1 VTTLSIAY
9 IHETPMRRMRS
20 GRCARAASGHAR
32 RAAAKQKEFAP
43 SYA

>member
-1 VTTLSIAY
+1 VKKPD
-9 IHETPMRRMRS
+9 HGHRRLLRTR
-20 GRCARAASGHAR
+20 GERPRR